1 MVSDLPEIGQY
12 AKGLRSVEISAH
24 DLASHGEVLFV
35 NLMLSLGQVAED
47 DVLIAIREITLDLQL
62 LFRPPQNVPLNEIP
76 QLIKTLPGG
85 LFLDIG
91 RIRVPTLDDGFA
103 KHVLEVV
110 QLTKEAWLNKVE
122 ETPKLL

>member
-1 MVSDLPEIGQY
+1 M
-12 AKGLRSVEISAH
+12 
-24 DLASHGEVLFV
+24 
-35 NLMLSLGQVAED
+35 
-47 DVLIAIREITLDLQL
+47 
-62 LFRPPQNVPLNEIP
+62 PLNEIP

-110 QLTKEAWLNKVE
+110 QLSEEARLDEVE
-122 ETPKLL
+122 EAPQLL

>member
-1 MVSDLPEIGQY
+1 
-12 AKGLRSVEISAH
+12 
-24 DLASHGEVLFV
+24 
-35 NLMLSLGQVAED
+35 
-47 DVLIAIREITLDLQL
+47 
-62 LFRPPQNVPLNEIP
+62 VPLNEIP

-85 LFLDIG
+85 LFLDFG

-110 QLTKEAWLNKVE
+110 QLTEEAWLNKVE